1 MKIKVGDLTVNR
13 LGFGAMRVCGPQ
25 PLMIFDGDCGV
36 CRAAVD
42 RWREATGSQIRYAPY
57 QEVASNFRSYLVKI
71 RRMFQPIDYLLV
83 QIRTNAG

>member
-1 MKIKVGDLTVNR
+1 MAHSPASGLDDR
-13 LGFGAMRVCGPQ
+13 

-57 QEVASNFRSYLVKI
+57 QEVASNSPQIDVREFRRAVHLINPDGTVSRGAAAVLQG
-71 RRMFQPIDYLLV
+71 MALC
-83 QIRTNAG
+83 G